1 MKITT
6 LIVALIGATA
16 LAAFGQEGTAQDIKQ
31 GAKKAGEKVKEGVET
46 AAEKTKQAAETV
58 GEKPRRQLRL

>member
-6 LIVALIGATA
+6 LIVALLGAAT
-16 LAAFGQEGTAQDIKQ
+16 LAAFGQEETVKDIEH

-46 AAEKTKQAAETV
+46 EIGRAHV
-58 GEKPRRQLRL
+58 